1 MKRFTVTD
9 TPIAGLKLVQRQRLG
24 DERGS
29 FERVFCGS
37 ELAEAGWTDAVV
49 QVNISVT
56 AHRGTVRGLHFQH
69 PPGAE
74 MKLVSCLRGEV
85 WDVALDLRRG
95 SPTFLQWHAQR
106 LSPAN
111 GLAMLIPRG
120 CAHGFQTLA
129 DDTQMLYFHTA
140 DYAPGA
146 EGAVNP
152 LDPCVAVAWPLPI
165 TVMSER
171 DKGLPMLPDD
181 FSGVST

>member
-1 MKRFTVTD
+1 MKRFTITD

-29 FERVFCGS
+29 FERMFCS
-37 ELAEAGWTDAVV
+37 RELAEAGWTDRVA
-49 QVNISVT
+49 QANISVT
-56 AHRGTVRGLHFQH
+56 GQKGTVRGLHFQY
-69 PPGAE
+69 PPHAE

-95 SPTFLQWHAQR
+95 SPTFLKWHAQR

-111 GLAMLIPRG
+111 GLAMLIPPG

-140 DYAPGA
+140 DYAPGS

-152 LDPCVAVAWPLPI
+152 LDPRVAVAWPLPI

-171 DKGLPMLPDD
+171 DKAFPMLPDD
-181 FSGVST
+181 FSGVSK